1 MTNTTQPLSLEE
13 ISKLGEK
20 FYVEELK
27 GHLEQKNMGEYAV
40 IDVEQKQY
48 RTDPDRLAAVEK
60 ARADFGD
67 KLFYIVQVGGVQSPS
82 MNFNAQQYAWHF
94 S

>member
-1 MTNTTQPLSLEE
+1 MNNTSQPLSLEE
-13 ISKLGEK
+13 ITRLGEK

-27 GHLEQKNMGEYAV
+27 DKLEKEKAGDYVV
-40 IDVEQKQY
+40 IDVEQKKY
-48 RTDPDRLAAVEK
+48 RADADRLVAVEK

-67 KLFYIVQVGGVQSPS
+67 KLFYIVQVGGVQNPS
-82 MNFNAQQYAWHF
+82 INFNAQKYAWHF